1 MCWCRSKQSS
11 SLFHDLST
19 PLGWSLSNLAI
30 TVISQVLYDRLEEQN
45 SRKRLDFPLFRILL
59 HCHSFTLPLCIC
71 FRISSS
77 LYCQPSHLDLTVTRV
92 TYHLILGL
100 PPIFPLFS
108 RVTSQILPY
117 SREVCDSNLILHEVS
132 NFNSELSQIIYYQWP
147 SWSFDYNEK
156 KRWHTDR
163 FALSCW

>member
-1 MCWCRSKQSS
+1 MPYPRLLVGL
-11 SLFHDLST
+11 SLIL
-19 PLGWSLSNLAI
+19 PSLPSAKYNK
-30 TVISQVLYDRLEEQN
+30 LEEQN
-45 SRKRLDFPLFRILL
+45 SRKRLDLPLFRILL
-59 HCHSFTLPLCIC
+59 HGHSFTLPLCIC

-108 RVTSQILPY
+108 RVASQILPY
-117 SREVCDSNLILHEVS
+117 SREVCDSNLILYKVS

-147 SWSFDYNEK
+147 S
-156 KRWHTDR
+156 
-163 FALSCW
+163 